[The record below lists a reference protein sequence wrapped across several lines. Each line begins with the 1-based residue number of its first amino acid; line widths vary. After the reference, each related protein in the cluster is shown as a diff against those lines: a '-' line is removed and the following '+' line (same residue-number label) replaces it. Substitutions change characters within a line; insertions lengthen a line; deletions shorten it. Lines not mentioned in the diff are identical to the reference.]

1 MQRSDFVETVLIR
14 MRDVLPTAM
23 GRHVS
28 DANVMALAQF
38 TRFAVVGFSG
48 FAVDT
53 ACVYALRADLGL
65 YGAGM
70 VAWLVAVF
78 SNWLVNRLWTFRG
91 QGSGPAHHQ
100 FLRYALVNAVGFV
113 LNRGAYALMVTYIAA
128 AAAEPI
134 LATGAGAIAG
144 MFANFFL
151 SRAVVFR

>member
-1 MQRSDFVETVLIR
+1 MQRPDFVEATLLR
-14 MRDVLPTAM
+14 LRGFLPGSLA
-23 GRHVS
+23 RRVN
-28 DANVMALAQF
+28 DAHLSFLAQF
-38 TRFAVVGFSG
+38 TRFAIVGFSG

-53 ACVYALRADLGL
+53 ACVYALRAELGL

-70 VAWLVAVF
+70 VAWLVAV
-78 SNWLVNRLWTFRG
+78 SGNWLVNRLWTFRG

-113 LNRGAYALMVTYIAA
+113 LNRGAYVLMVTYVAA

-134 LATGAGAIAG
+134 LATFTGAVAG